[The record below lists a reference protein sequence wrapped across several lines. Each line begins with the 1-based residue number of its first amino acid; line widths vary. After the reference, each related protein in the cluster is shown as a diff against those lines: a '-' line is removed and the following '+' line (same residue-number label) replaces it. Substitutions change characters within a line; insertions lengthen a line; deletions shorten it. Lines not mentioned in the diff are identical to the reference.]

1 MTLHEYLQGMKG
13 KTAAVIGLGVSNR
26 PLVELLARNGV
37 KVIACD
43 RKERAALGDA
53 AAHYEALG
61 AVLHLGEGYLRDLDA
76 DVVFRTPGMRPDVP
90 ELLEAKAH
98 GAVITSEME
107 AFFAVCPCPIIGVT
121 GSDGKTTTASVIAE
135 LLKAEGRRVWLGGN
149 IGRPLLADAEQMTP
163 DDLAVL
169 ELSSFQLMD
178 MPYSPQV
185 AVLTNLAPNHLDVHR
200 DMAEYIASKEN
211 IYLHQSAR
219 DTAIF
224 NADNA
229 ITRDLSGKAVGRA
242 RLFSRPSLLAK
253 NPVTPSSTVP
263 LYASTSLATI
273 GTPRAVNSMYFN
285 SLLHLLNSVLTNGI
299 IPISQFALT
308 DIHFIN
314 VAIDIG

>member
-1 MTLHEYLQGMKG
+1 M
-13 KTAAVIGLGVSNR
+13 
-26 PLVELLARNGV
+26 
-37 KVIACD
+37 
-43 RKERAALGDA
+43 
-53 AAHYEALG
+53 
-61 AVLHLGEGYLRDLDA
+61 
-76 DVVFRTPGMRPDVP
+76 
-90 ELLEAKAH
+90 
-98 GAVITSEME
+98 
-107 AFFAVCPCPIIGVT
+107 T

-242 RLFSRPSLLAK
+242 RLFSRQEEVADGAFVRGGAISLRTA
-253 NPVTPSSTVP
+253 
-263 LYASTSLATI
+263 
-273 GTPRAVNSMYFN
+273 R
-285 SLLHLLNSVLTNGI
+285 
-299 IPISQFALT
+299 
-308 DIHFIN
+308 
-314 VAIDIG
+314 

>member
-107 AFFAVCPCPIIGVT
+107 AFFAVCPCPILGVT

-135 LLKAEGRRVWLGGN
+135 LLKAEGRRVWLGG
-149 IGRPLLADAEQMTP
+149 ATS
-163 DDLAVL
+163 AVRC
-169 ELSSFQLMD
+169 S
-178 MPYSPQV
+178 
-185 AVLTNLAPNHLDVHR
+185 R
-200 DMAEYIASKEN
+200 
-211 IYLHQSAR
+211 
-219 DTAIF
+219 
-224 NADNA
+224 
-229 ITRDLSGKAVGRA
+229 TR
-242 RLFSRPSLLAK
+242 SR
-253 NPVTPSSTVP
+253 
-263 LYASTSLATI
+263 
-273 GTPRAVNSMYFN
+273 
-285 SLLHLLNSVLTNGI
+285 
-299 IPISQFALT
+299 
-308 DIHFIN
+308 
-314 VAIDIG
+314 

>member
-43 RKERAALGDA
+43 RKERAALGGA

-107 AFFAVCPCPIIGVT
+107 AFFAVCPCPILGVT

-229 ITRDLSGKAVGRA
+229 ITRDLSGRTCASVLAAGGGRRRRVRA
-242 RLFSRPSLLAK
+242 RRRDLAARCGRGARGPAAGGHPPSRLAQCGK
-253 NPVTPSSTVP
+253 
-263 LYASTSLATI
+263 LYGGAPCRGRTCA
-273 GTPRAVNSMYFN
+273 R
-285 SLLHLLNSVLTNGI
+285 
-299 IPISQFALT
+299 
-308 DIHFIN
+308 
-314 VAIDIG
+314 

>member
-43 RKERAALGDA
+43 RKERAALGGA

-107 AFFAVCPCPIIGVT
+107 AFFAVCPCPILGVT

-135 LLKAEGRRVWLGGN
+135 LLKAEGRRV
-149 IGRPLLADAEQMTP
+149 RARRR
-163 DDLAVL
+163 DLAARCGRGARGPAAGGHPPSRL
-169 ELSSFQLMD
+169 AQCGKL
-178 MPYSPQV
+178 YGV
-185 AVLTNLAPNHLDVHR
+185 APCRGRTC
-200 DMAEYIASKEN
+200 
-211 IYLHQSAR
+211 AR
-219 DTAIF
+219 
-224 NADNA
+224 
-229 ITRDLSGKAVGRA
+229 
-242 RLFSRPSLLAK
+242 
-253 NPVTPSSTVP
+253 
-263 LYASTSLATI
+263 
-273 GTPRAVNSMYFN
+273 
-285 SLLHLLNSVLTNGI
+285 
-299 IPISQFALT
+299 
-308 DIHFIN
+308 
-314 VAIDIG
+314 